1 MSVVSRI
8 TLFLLASFLAFNAG
22 AWDRGKVERFATL
35 PAGALNPEGIAVEPR
50 SGDVYVTGFN
60 PAGTGPAQIYV
71 FDEDGRFQRTI
82 RVSGVNPSSSALLGL
97 DFHPTTHRLLV
108 IDFGAGNVLDVNPTS
123 GAATVFMPAAA
134 GDGLNALTFDHL
146 GNVYVSA
153 SFTGRVYRTGPS
165 GGTPIVWAEDP
176 QLTPPVPQT
185 LKPNGFP
192 PFGANG
198 LQFNSDESALFV
210 ANTANDTVVRI
221 PSKTD
226 AAGAPV
232 AETPEVFT
240 NSING
245 ADGLFVDRRDNVWVC
260 ANQSDEIVV
269 VDKTGKAI
277 SKLGDFG
284 GIKDGKPV
292 GLLFPASLAR
302 RGDSIYITNLSLDL
316 RPVVGQQ
323 SIVSQYAA
331 QVKRHTIARIRFR
344 VLGFGDGDDHGH
356 DHD

>member
-1 MSVVSRI
+1 MYAVSRI
-8 TLFLLASFLAFNAG
+8 TLFLLASLLLVAFDAA

-71 FDEDGRFQRTI
+71 FDDDGRFKRTI
-82 RVSGVNPSSSALLGL
+82 TVSPSSSALLGL

-108 IDFGAGNVLDVNPTS
+108 IDFVACNVLDVNPLTGATS
-123 GAATVFMPAAA
+123 VFMPATA
-134 GDGLNALTFDHL
+134 GDGLNALTFDHA

-153 SFTGRVYRTGPS
+153 SFTGRVYRTGPA
-165 GGTPIVWAEDP
+165 GGAPIVWAQDP
-176 QLTPPVPQT
+176 PPPAPQT
-185 LKPNGFP
+185 LKPDGFP

-198 LQFNSDESALFV
+198 LQFNSNESALFV
-210 ANTANDTVVRI
+210 ANTANDTIVRI
-221 PSKTD
+221 
-226 AAGAPV
+226 ANNGGVAG
-232 AETPEVFT
+232 TPAVFT

-245 ADGLFVDRRDNVWVC
+245 ADGLFLDEHDNIWVC

-277 SKLGDFG
+277 SKLGDFDG
-284 GIKDGKPV
+284 LKDGKPV
-292 GLLFPASLAR
+292 GLLFPASLVR
-302 RGDSIYITNLSLDL
+302 HGDWIYITNLSLNL
-316 RPVVGQQ
+316 KAVVGQQ

-331 QVKRHTIARIRFR
+331 DVKRHTIARIRAR
-344 VLGFGDGDDHGH
+344 VLGFKHGDDE
-356 DHD
+356 

>member
-1 MSVVSRI
+1 MSAVSRI
-8 TLFLLASFLAFNAG
+8 TLFLLASLFLVAFDAA

-60 PAGTGPAQIYV
+60 PAGTGQAQIYV
-71 FDEDGRFQRTI
+71 FDEDGRFKRTI
-82 RVSGVNPSSSALLGL
+82 PVSPSSSALLGL

-108 IDFGAGNVLDVNPTS
+108 IDFGAGNVLDVNPHT
-123 GAATVFMPAAA
+123 GAASVFMPATA
-134 GDGLNALTFDHL
+134 GDGLNALTFDHA

-153 SFTGRVYRTGPS
+153 SFSGRVYRTGPA

-210 ANTANDTVVRI
+210 ANTANDTIVRI
-221 PSKTD
+221 
-226 AAGAPV
+226 ANNGGVAG
-232 AETPEVFT
+232 TPAVFT

-245 ADGLFVDRRDNVWVC
+245 ADGLFVDRHDNVWVC

-277 SKLGDFG
+277 SKLGDFDG
-284 GIKDGKPV
+284 LKDGKPV
-292 GLLFPASLAR
+292 GLLFPASLVR
-302 RGDSIYITNLSLDL
+302 HGDWVYITNLSLDL
-316 RPVVGQQ
+316 RPIVGQQ

-331 QVKRHTIARIRFR
+331 EVKRHTIARIRAS
-344 VLGFGDGDDHGH
+344 VLGFKHGDD
-356 DHD
+356 D

>member
-1 MSVVSRI
+1 MSAVSRI
-8 TLFLLASFLAFNAG
+8 TLFLLASFLVAFNAG

-71 FDEDGRFQRTI
+71 FDDDGRFKRTI
-82 RVSGVNPSSSALLGL
+82 TVSPSSSALLGL

-108 IDFGAGNVLDVNPTS
+108 IDFGAGNVLDVNPIT
-123 GAATVFMPAAA
+123 GAAVVFMPATA
-134 GDGLNALTFDHL
+134 GDGLNALTFDHA

-153 SFTGRVYRTGPS
+153 SFTGRVYRTGPA
-165 GGTPIVWAEDP
+165 GGAPIVWAQDP
-176 QLTPPVPQT
+176 PPPAPQT

-198 LQFNSDESALFV
+198 LQFNSNESALFV
-210 ANTANDTVVRI
+210 ANTANDTIVRI
-221 PSKTD
+221 
-226 AAGAPV
+226 ANNGGVAG
-232 AETPEVFT
+232 TPAVFT

-245 ADGLFVDRRDNVWVC
+245 ADGLFLDEHDNIWVC

-277 SKLGDFG
+277 SKLGDFDG
-284 GIKDGKPV
+284 LKDGKPV
-292 GLLFPASLAR
+292 GLLFPASLVR
-302 RGDSIYITNLSLDL
+302 SGDWIFITNLSLDL
-316 RPVVGQQ
+316 RPITGQQ

-331 QVKRHTIARIRFR
+331 DVKRHTIARIRAR
-344 VLGFGDGDDHGH
+344 VLGFKHGDED
-356 DHD
+356 

>member
-1 MSVVSRI
+1 MSTISRI
-8 TLFLLASFLAFNAG
+8 TLFLLASFLLASNAG

-71 FDEDGRFQRTI
+71 FDDDGRFKRTI
-82 RVSGVNPSSSALLGL
+82 TVSPSSSALLGL

-108 IDFGAGNVLDVNPTS
+108 IDFGAGNVLDVNPIT
-123 GAATVFMPAAA
+123 GAASVFMPATA
-134 GDGLNALTFDHL
+134 GDGLNALTFDHA

-153 SFTGRVYRTGPS
+153 SFTGRVYRTGTA
-165 GGTPIVWAEDP
+165 GGAPIVWAQDP
-176 QLTPPVPQT
+176 PPPAPQT

-198 LQFNSDESALFV
+198 LQFNSNESALFV
-210 ANTANDTVVRI
+210 ANTANDTIVRI
-221 PSKTD
+221 
-226 AAGAPV
+226 ANNGGVAG
-232 AETPEVFT
+232 TPAVFT

-245 ADGLFVDRRDNVWVC
+245 ADGLFLDEHDNIWVC

-277 SKLGDFG
+277 SKLGDFDG
-284 GIKDGKPV
+284 LKDGKPV
-292 GLLFPASLAR
+292 GLLFPASLVR
-302 RGDSIYITNLSLDL
+302 SGDWIFITNLSLDL
-316 RPVVGQQ
+316 RPITGQQ

-331 QVKRHTIARIRFR
+331 DVKRHTIARIRAR
-344 VLGFGDGDDHGH
+344 VLGFKHGDD
-356 DHD
+356 D

>member
-1 MSVVSRI
+1 MSAVSRI
-8 TLFLLASFLAFNAG
+8 TLFLVASFLVAFNAG

-35 PAGALNPEGIAVEPR
+35 PKNALNPEGIAVDR
-50 SGDVYVTGFN
+50 NNGDVYVTGFN
-60 PAGTGPAQIYV
+60 PTGKGPAQIYV
-71 FDEDGRFQRTI
+71 FDSDGNPRGDPLT
-82 RVSGVNPSSSALLGL
+82 VSPASSALLGL

-108 IDFGAGNVLDVNPTS
+108 IDFGAGNVLDVNPVT
-123 GAATVFMPAAA
+123 GAATVFMPASAA
-134 GDGLNALTFDHL
+134 DGLNALTFDHA
-146 GNVYVSA
+146 GHVYVSA
-153 SFTGRVYRTGPS
+153 SFSGRVYRTGPT

-221 PSKTD
+221 ANK
-226 AAGAPV
+226 GAV
-232 AETPEVFT
+232 GGTPEVFT

-245 ADGLFVDRRDNVWVC
+245 ADGLFIDKHDNIWVC

-284 GIKDGKPV
+284 GIKGGKPV
-292 GLLFPASLAR
+292 GLLFPASLVQS
-302 RGDSIYITNLSLDL
+302 GEWIYITNLSLDL

-323 SIVSQYAA
+323 SIVSEYAA
-331 QVKRHTIARIRFR
+331 QVKRHTIARIRAR
-344 VLGFGDGDDHGH
+344 VLGFEHGDD
-356 DHD
+356 D

>member
-8 TLFLLASFLAFNAG
+8 TLFLLASFLVAFNAG

-71 FDEDGRFQRTI
+71 FDDDGRFKRTI
-82 RVSGVNPSSSALLGL
+82 TVSPSSSALLGL

-108 IDFGAGNVLDVNPTS
+108 IDFGAGNVLDVNPIT
-123 GAATVFMPAAA
+123 GAASVFMPATA

-153 SFTGRVYRTGPS
+153 SFTGRVYRTGPA
-165 GGTPIVWAEDP
+165 GGAPIVWAQDP
-176 QLTPPVPQT
+176 PPPAPQT

-198 LQFNSDESALFV
+198 LQFNSNESALFV
-210 ANTANDTVVRI
+210 ANTANDTIVRI
-221 PSKTD
+221 
-226 AAGAPV
+226 ANNGGVAG
-232 AETPEVFT
+232 TPAVFT

-245 ADGLFVDRRDNVWVC
+245 ADGLFLDEHDNIWVC

-277 SKLGDFG
+277 SKLGDFDG
-284 GIKDGKPV
+284 LKDGKPV
-292 GLLFPASLAR
+292 GLLFPASLVR
-302 RGDSIYITNLSLDL
+302 SGDWIFITNLSLDL
-316 RPVVGQQ
+316 RPITGQQ

-331 QVKRHTIARIRFR
+331 DVKRHTIARIRAR
-344 VLGFGDGDDHGH
+344 VLGFKHGDD
-356 DHD
+356 D

>member
-1 MSVVSRI
+1 MSAVSRI
-8 TLFLLASFLAFNAG
+8 TLFLVASFLVAFNAS
-22 AWDRGKVERFATL
+22 AWDRGEVERFATL
-35 PAGALNPEGIAVEPR
+35 PPGALNPEGIAVEPR

-60 PAGTGPAQIYV
+60 PTGAGKGQIYV
-71 FDEDGRFQRTI
+71 FDEDGRFERTI
-82 RVSGVNPSSSALLGL
+82 DVSPSSSALLGL

-108 IDFGAGNVLDVNPTS
+108 IDIGAGNVLDVNPHTGVAS
-123 GAATVFMPAAA
+123 VFMPATA
-134 GDGLNALTFDHL
+134 GDGLNALTFDHA
-146 GNVYVSA
+146 GNVYVSS

-210 ANTANDTVVRI
+210 ANTANDTIVRI
-221 PSKTD
+221 PNNGGT
-226 AAGAPV
+226 AG
-232 AETPEVFT
+232 TPAVFT

-245 ADGLFVDRRDNVWVC
+245 ADGLFVDKHDNVWVC

-284 GIKDGKPV
+284 GIRGGKPV
-292 GLLFPASLAR
+292 GLLFPASLVQH
-302 RGDSIYITNLSLDL
+302 GDSIYITNLSLDL

-331 QVKRHTIARIRFR
+331 QVKRHTIARIRAK
-344 VLGFGDGDDHGH
+344 VLGFGHGDD
-356 DHD
+356 D